1 MDRLCYR
8 CNAPVAAGVPFC
20 PACNAPQIRV
30 TTESEK
36 VAAGGDGNVAAWAA
50 ETSADGAHV
59 IHWRAGFARASAAAI
74 LCLALLQLFSMLTQ
88 SAAVVFLVLPASG
101 AFATYLYSRRYP
113 IGLTPGMGARLGL
126 VTGFL
131 FSLVVCAFT
140 ALLVVV
146 DRQKM
151 TDEVAQRLKEMAAQS
166 PSPQADALIKQVS
179 TPEGMMAI
187 LVVGA
192 MFLVFLSL
200 ALCAAGGAAGAAMR
214 NRSQR

>member
-1 MDRLCYR
+1 V
-8 CNAPVAAGVPFC
+8 APGVPFC

-36 VAAGGDGNVAAWAA
+36 VAAVGGDANIAAWP
-50 ETSADGAHV
+50 ADAPAVESGHV

-74 LCLALLQLFSMLTQ
+74 LCLALFQLLSMLTQ
-88 SAAVVFLVLPASG
+88 SAAIVFLVLPASG

-131 FSLVVCAFT
+131 FSLVICAFT
-140 ALLVVV
+140 VLLAVV

-151 TDEVAQRLKEMAAQS
+151 FEEVTQRLKEMAAQN

-187 LVVGA
+187 MVIGV

-214 NRSQR
+214 NSSPR